1 LPQSGYTLTGRKH
14 YPHAKEGES
23 NIKTLVIGLGKV
35 GAASAWAL
43 VKDSEM
49 EKEERT

>member
-1 LPQSGYTLTGRKH
+1 MKV
-14 YPHAKEGES
+14 
-23 NIKTLVIGLGKV
+23 LVLGLGKV

-49 EKEERT
+49 EKGKRT

>member
-1 LPQSGYTLTGRKH
+1 MKV
-14 YPHAKEGES
+14 
-23 NIKTLVIGLGKV
+23 LVLGLGKV

-49 EKEERT
+49 EKEKRT